1 MEQVIGAVI
10 SSLVIGAIVVAYLK
24 IKDILNEDNK

>member
-10 SSLVIGAIVVAYLK
+10 SALVIGAVVVVYLMV
-24 IKDILNEDNK
+24 KDILNNGQ

>member
-10 SSLVIGAIVVAYLK
+10 SALVIGAVVVVYLMV
-24 IKDILNEDNK
+24 KDILNDGQ

>member
-10 SSLVIGAIVVAYLK
+10 SALVIGAVVVAYLM
-24 IKDILNEDNK
+24 IKGILDDGQ

>member
-10 SSLVIGAIVVAYLK
+10 SSLAIGAIVVVYLMA
-24 IKDILNEDNK
+24 KDILDDGQ

>member
-10 SSLVIGAIVVAYLK
+10 SALVIGAIVVVYLMA
-24 IKDILNEDNK
+24 KDILNDGQ

>member
-10 SSLVIGAIVVAYLK
+10 SALVIGAVVVVYLMVR
-24 IKDILNEDNK
+24 DILNNGQ